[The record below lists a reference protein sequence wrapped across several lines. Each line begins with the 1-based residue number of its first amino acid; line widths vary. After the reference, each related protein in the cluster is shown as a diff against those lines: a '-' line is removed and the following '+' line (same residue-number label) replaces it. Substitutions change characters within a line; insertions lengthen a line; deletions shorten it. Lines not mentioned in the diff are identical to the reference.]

1 MPASRPSQLIQ
12 HRTPQSQRGV
22 AIVTALLLAA
32 LAITLVMS
40 LFGQQ
45 NVQVRSIEN
54 QRFQLQKQWVIR
66 GALDWARLILREDA
80 RVNSVDYL
88 GQPWSVPLADTRL
101 DQYVDNGRG
110 SEDDTDATL
119 SGFIIDAQSRMN
131 LTNLAVATVIDQSM
145 LAGLQNLLTAQGLD
159 PALAEPTAQLVASTQ
174 KMGTQFNPDGS
185 VGVAAVSA
193 KFLAL
198 TQVDDLLAIPGFT
211 PESVAKLKDLVVFL
225 PVPTPININTATA
238 QVISAR
244 IAGISLSDAQQIV
257 VARDRA
263 YFKDVSDLSSR
274 WPSMTKVAFP
284 GPKVLNTQTNYF
296 IVHGKV
302 ILDRSELEVDTLV
315 ERTPVSGRTRIVWS
329 RNN

>member
-1 MPASRPSQLIQ
+1 MRRSLVTLPSA
-12 HRTPQSQRGV
+12 QRGV

-54 QRFQLQKQWVIR
+54 QRFQLQKQWVMR

-80 RVNSVDYL
+80 RVNRVDYL
-88 GQPWSVPLADTRL
+88 GEPWSVPLESTRL

-119 SGFIIDAQSRMN
+119 SGYVIDAESRLN
-131 LTNLAVATVIDQSM
+131 LTNLAVAGVV
-145 LAGLQNLLTAQGLD
+145 D
-159 PALAEPTAQLVASTQ
+159 PATLLAFGSLLSGQGMDPGLATATANMVASTQ
-174 KMGTQFNPDGS
+174 AKATQFNSDGS
-185 VGVAAVSA
+185 VGAAAVSA
-193 KFLAL
+193 KILAL

-211 PESVAKLKDLVVFL
+211 PATVAKLRELVVFL
-225 PVPTPININTATA
+225 PVATPININTASA

-257 VARDRA
+257 TARNQA
-263 YFKDVSDLSSR
+263 YYKDLTDLAAR
-274 WPSMTKVAFP
+274 WTNSKVPIPAA
-284 GPKVLNTQTNYF
+284 GVVNTQTNYF
-296 IVHGKV
+296 IVHGHV
-302 ILDRSELEVDTLV
+302 QLDRSALDVDALI
-315 ERTPVSGRTRIVWS
+315 ERTPISGATRVVWV
-329 RNN
+329 REN